1 MSFDVIRM
9 EQYLESIEPLSNRI
23 RTLSQMVEKLSRD
36 AQNVVGYANNLIID
50 LATNPQPRNTSLKRE
65 REVNREVV
73 FLPAFP
79 GNDSYENEIEKL
91 LSDAG
96 GTAFQSDIVNATGL
110 SKSAISIVLSRM
122 REEGKIVK
130 IRRGKENLIRLNGSP

>member
-1 MSFDVIRM
+1 M
-9 EQYLESIEPLSNRI
+9 EQYLESIEPLSDRL

-36 AQNVVGYANNLIID
+36 AQNVVSHANNLIID
-50 LATNPQPRNTSLKRE
+50 LATNSQPRSTALKRE
-65 REVNREVV
+65 HEIKREVLL
-73 FLPAFP
+73 LPALLK
-79 GNDSYENEIEKL
+79 GMGSYEDEIEKL

-96 GTAFQSDIVNATGL
+96 GTAFQSDIVKATGF

-130 IRRGKENLIRLNGSP
+130 IRRGKGNLIRLNGSP

>member
-1 MSFDVIRM
+1 M
-9 EQYLESIEPLSNRI
+9 EQCLESIDPLSDRI

-36 AQNVVGYANNLIID
+36 AQNVVSHTNNLIID
-50 LATNPQPRNTSLKRE
+50 LATNPQPRNTALKRE
-65 REVNREVV
+65 REMNREVV
-73 FLPAFP
+73 ILPAFLA
-79 GNDSYENEIEKL
+79 GIDSYENEMEKL

-130 IRRGKENLIRLNGSP
+130 IRRGRENLIRLNGIP